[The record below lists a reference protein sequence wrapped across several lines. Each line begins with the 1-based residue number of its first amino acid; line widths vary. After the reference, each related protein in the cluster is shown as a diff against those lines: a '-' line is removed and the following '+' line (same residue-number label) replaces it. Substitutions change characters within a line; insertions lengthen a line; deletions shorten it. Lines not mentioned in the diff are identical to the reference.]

1 MFQVGDKVKR
11 MKTES
16 AGIQIVPAGTLG
28 EVVRV
33 GGNRVDVLFEEWA
46 NSDVLQRTQNYSH
59 PERFVEKVEVKNTVK
74 TWEMLRDIKVG
85 EFWTNQNGS
94 TVVMHVRAKGLL
106 WESSELPVVFTSTML
121 ETYEWTKQPKFVDF
135 AEAWDAYEEG
145 KTIRPWAYTH
155 TLKKAETRYDTFT
168 SAQIRGKWEVL
179 D

>member
-1 MFQVGDKVKR
+1 MFQVGDKVIR
-11 MKTES
+11 LQTE
-16 AGIQIVPAGTLG
+16 GIQVVPAGTIG
-28 EVVRV
+28 EITFVSKSSTQIKFEDWKGATDGQRNQSY
-33 GGNRVDVLFEEWA
+33 GNAEA
-46 NSDVLQRTQNYSH
+46 Y
-59 PERFVEKVEVKNTVK
+59 VEKVEVKNTVK

-106 WESSELPVVFTSTML
+106 WESSDLPVVFTNTML

-135 AEAWDAYEEG
+135 AEAWDAYENG
-145 KTIRPWAYTH
+145 KAIRPWAYTH